1 MSFRGFSIH
10 TYDSDV
16 TSVRDVVNVFHRSVH
31 AIPDSI
37 YSKDQKSAWAP
48 DCMDIRGWE
57 QRLSQAAVW
66 VALDDKNQE
75 CLGFIELTEKGDI
88 ECLYICPRVQRQG
101 IAKAL
106 FVTAA
111 EFVRS
116 QYPEKTSWSVDASDV
131 AYEFFRK
138 HGFMPAKRNRIERFG
153 LVIENTT
160 MTRSPVGA

>member
-1 MSFRGFSIH
+1 MSSRSFTIH
-10 TYDSDV
+10 SFHPDV

-31 AIPDSI
+31 AIPDSV

-48 DCMDIRGWE
+48 DCMDIKGWG
-57 QRLSQAAVW
+57 QRLNQAAVW
-66 VALDDKNQE
+66 VALDETNKE
-75 CLGFIELTEKGDI
+75 CIGFIELTNDGDI

-101 IAKAL
+101 VANVL
-106 FVTAA
+106 LVTAA

-153 LVIENTT
+153 LVLENTT
-160 MTRSPVGA
+160 MTRSLAGA